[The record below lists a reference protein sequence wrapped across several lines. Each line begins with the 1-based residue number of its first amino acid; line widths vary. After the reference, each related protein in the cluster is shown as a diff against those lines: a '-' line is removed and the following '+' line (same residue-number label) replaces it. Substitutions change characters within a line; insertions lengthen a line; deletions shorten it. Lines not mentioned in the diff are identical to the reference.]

1 MPGRNAMADVGMLA
15 LIIVASGVAAS
26 YVRLCGD
33 LLPPADNSDD
43 IDP

>member
-15 LIIVASGVAAS
+15 LIIVAFGVAAS

-33 LLPPADNSDD
+33 LLPPPDNSDD
-43 IDP
+43 SDP